1 MRLRNEETRGKIMYR
16 LLALSCLT
24 LSIVVIATACG
35 GGSQFGVKSATDEDF
50 VANVDDTRLNPTPTA
65 EGDLGAT
72 TALGEYVGEGERGFG
87 VPLEIKLGEILR
99 VEEVIKVTLDF
110 IGVVEDTRCPENET
124 CDDPGRAAIT
134 LGIQSGGM
142 SLGKTEFTLEGGI
155 AGDPRKMGGKLSIQ
169 LLDLQPLPNADGSEV
184 TDYVATIQ
192 LTR

>member
-1 MRLRNEETRGKIMYR
+1 MHR
-16 LLALSCLT
+16 LLALSFLA
-24 LSIVVIATACG
+24 LSIVVVSTACG
-35 GGSQFGVKSATDEDF
+35 GGSQFGVKSNEDEDF
-50 VANVDDTRLNPTPTA
+50 VANVADTRLNPTPTA

-72 TALGEYVGEGERGFG
+72 TALGDYVGEGERGFG

-110 IGVVEDTRCPENET
+110 IDVIEDTRCPEGET
-124 CDDPGRAAIT
+124 CDDSGRAAIT

-142 SLGKTEFTLEGGI
+142 SLGKTQFTLEGGVT
-155 AGDPRKMGGKLSIQ
+155 GDPRKMGAKLSIQ